1 MTDSSHPSPTTANYV
16 DETITLLGDRDPIA
30 SLAEMPEWLTTHL
43 DDLPETAL
51 SVPEGPG
58 KWSIVQVLAHLADA
72 ELAFGW
78 RARLILTADRP
89 LMVGYDENLWVE
101 RFRYAEADAAEAFH
115 AFSMQ
120 RRWNMHVWRSAT
132 PADMNRI
139 GVHSERGEETFDR
152 LLRMAAGHDLRHQR
166 QIMRI
171 IAALP

>member
-1 MTDSSHPSPTTANYV
+1 MTDSSHPSPTTPNYV

-58 KWSIVQVLAHLADA
+58 KWSIVQVLAHL
-72 ELAFGW
+72 
-78 RARLILTADRP
+78 
-89 LMVGYDENLWVE
+89 
-101 RFRYAEADAAEAFH
+101 ADAAEAFH

-171 IAALP
+171 IATLP